1 MVALLFGGFGLWAAL
16 APLTS
21 AAIAPGVVK
30 VDTYRKTVQHL
41 EGGIVR
47 EILVR
52 EGDAVKQGQVLL
64 RLDDADAEADLNA
77 IRGQIGALEA
87 ENAAIK
93 EQLPSVEEQLSDQQT
108 LYKKGFARKPQL
120 FDTQRAVAKMK
131 GDIAA
136 NENRLLSLREQE
148 RKAQTKIERNAVTAP
163 QDGVVM
169 NLRVHTAGGVVAPG
183 GEILDLVPD
192 RDKLVLEVKIQPID
206 IDVVRA

>member
-1 MVALLFGGFGLWAAL
+1 MNVAPPLAEDASRYLPADVPAAPPIRPYIVGGVMVVALLFGGFGLWAAL

-64 RLDDADAEADLNA
+64 RLDDADAMADLNA
-77 IRGQIGALEA
+77 VRGQIRALEA

-93 EQLPSVEEQLSDQQT
+93 EQLPSVEEQLRDQES
-108 LYKKGFARKPQL
+108 LYKKGFAKKPDL
-120 FDTQRAVAKMK
+120 FETQRAAAKMK

-136 NENRLLSLREQE
+136 NEN
-148 RKAQTKIERNAVTAP
+148 
-163 QDGVVM
+163 
-169 NLRVHTAGGVVAPG
+169 
-183 GEILDLVPD
+183 
-192 RDKLVLEVKIQPID
+192 
-206 IDVVRA
+206 